1 MSTGT
6 LSAFELATNKLK
18 HQTQLLTD
26 QRKNSEG
33 SKAILLQLKFRDDVK
48 TTVLA
53 RQKHACAFCGKTFI
67 DGMLFDLEDV
77 ADKDLDA
84 YFDHNVIVRNGT
96 VQFHHVLPKRFG
108 ITTQGKTHHSDFMK
122 ETVNCVALHTEC
134 HAIAHNYNFAGI
146 EFLDATAFGYS
157 HGEHN
162 GQKQLHN
169 EWGVKHKRE
178 VEQHAPYLS
187 EELEL

>member
-1 MSTGT
+1 MATGT

-18 HQTQLLTD
+18 HQTQILTD
-26 QRKNSEG
+26 LRKNSDG
-33 SKAILLQLKFRDDVK
+33 IKAILLQLNFRADVK
-48 TTVLA
+48 TTTLA
-53 RQKHACAFCGKTFI
+53 RQKHVCAFCGKIFI
-67 DGMLFDLEDV
+67 EGILFDLDDA

-84 YFDHNVIVRNGT
+84 YFDYNEMVKNGRA
-96 VQFHHVLPKRFG
+96 QYHHVLPRRFG

-122 ETVNCVALHTEC
+122 ETVNCVALHTGC
-134 HAIAHNYNFAGI
+134 HAIAHNYNYAGV

-162 GQKQLHN
+162 DQKQLHL
-169 EWGVKHKRE
+169 EWVVKHKRE

-187 EELEL
+187 EELGL